1 MALNPKISDWRGK
14 TAWLV
19 GASTGI
25 GAAFAQAL
33 HAAGAQV
40 AVTARSAD
48 KLHAFAAQHPG
59 AIALPADVADPAALR
74 DAWRQLVARTGG
86 VDFVLFCAGTYSP
99 LRADAFDLASAT
111 AQLNI
116 NYLGALNLLDA
127 VLPQLL
133 TQCSSGR
140 GAHLSFVSS
149 VAGYRGLPLA
159 LAYGPSKAAL
169 INLAEVLYLDLQTKG
184 LGVSVVNPGFV
195 ATPLTAQNTFTMPAL
210 QTPEQAARAM
220 LEGYAAGEFE
230 IHFPKRFTR
239 LVKALRWLPARAYFR
254 LVRKGT
260 GL

>member
-1 MALNPKISDWRGK
+1 MALNPKITDWRGK

-25 GAAFAQAL
+25 GAALAHAL
-33 HAAGAQV
+33 HQAGATV
-40 AVTARSAD
+40 AVSARSAD
-48 KLHAFAAQHPG
+48 KLQGFVDTHPG
-59 AIALPADVADPAALR
+59 GIALPLDVADPAAMR
-74 DAWRQLVARTGG
+74 EAWRSLVARTGH
-86 VDFVLFCAGTYSP
+86 VDLVLYCAGTYSP
-99 LRADAFDLASAT
+99 MRADRFDLASAT
-111 AQLNI
+111 AQLHT
-116 NYLGALNLLDA
+116 NYVGALNLLDA

-133 TQCSSGR
+133 AQCASGR

-169 INLAEVLYLDLQTKG
+169 INLAEVLYLDLQPKG

-195 ATPLTAQNTFTMPAL
+195 ATPLTAQNTFAMPAL
-210 QTPEQAARAM
+210 QTPEQAAQAM
-220 LEGYAAGEFE
+220 LDGYAAGEFE

-239 LVKALRWLPARAYFR
+239 MLKALRLLPARAYFS

-260 GL
+260 KL